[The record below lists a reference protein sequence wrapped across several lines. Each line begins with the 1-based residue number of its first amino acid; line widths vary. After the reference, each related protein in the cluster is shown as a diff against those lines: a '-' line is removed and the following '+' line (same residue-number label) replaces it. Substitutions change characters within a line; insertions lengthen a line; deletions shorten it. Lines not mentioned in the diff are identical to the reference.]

1 MMPFSAII
9 FDMDGTLVDT
19 LRFTESAYAYAMS
32 AFGVQDMPSMEFR
45 SLYEKNV
52 KTIEYLKHFSIDSS
66 HLEDFRRMRD
76 LAYVQMLREKVEYI
90 DAIHQRLGLLDFIT
104 VVVCADDEGY
114 KRKPDP
120 FTLLQASHLLGIDPQ
135 SILYIGDQLTDIQAA
150 KMAKMQSCLL
160 TGITLTEEDIKPNF
174 IVRSLHE
181 MQNVFL
187 PSVK

>member
-1 MMPFSAII
+1 
-9 FDMDGTLVDT
+9 
-19 LRFTESAYAYAMS
+19 
-32 AFGVQDMPSMEFR
+32 
-45 SLYEKNV
+45 
-52 KTIEYLKHFSIDSS
+52 
-66 HLEDFRRMRD
+66 MRD
-76 LAYVQMLREKVEYI
+76 LAYVQMLREKVEWIDGAQELLKSLCGKIPLAIATGAQRQYI